1 MLVLHG
7 TWLPAGTAVKD
18 GGYFFA
24 WGEMAP
30 GTEFRDTV
38 LPRRRG
44 RRPRG
49 WHPGQAE
56 KADLYHGLGLKQ
68 VPETLQLWLLLPTAG
83 GRPQPSPLVPVAGTA
98 EDEEPVNGLMTLSPW
113 LVEGFLLPAGQ
124 AVDLLLSGRFSF
136 DAVLPASGWHF
147 WRRAAL
153 WAMELLV
160 RQRFIPM
167 LDEKSYRAVWRPVFN
182 AAEDMRRLELLARSM
197 PPACRAV
204 AGWKNG
210 SDPGKGG
217 ETILPAPGV
226 MLMDFVR
233 SVVQEKIAGWLSPAP
248 AGRCKGAR
256 NPAGMRWLESLRH
269 GGGPVDLPEELL
281 KTMAGEL
288 IAWRSPLSRRRQS
301 SFRTCFRLEPP
312 PEGQGEGGR
321 HNGAGED
328 ETWTLGFFL
337 QAVDD
342 PSLLV
347 PAEAVWKERSST
359 LHFLQ
364 RRFENPQERLLADL
378 GQACRLFPPLVRA
391 LDSPCPTRCA
401 LSTAEAYDFLKQ
413 AVPLLKESGLGVQ
426 VPAWWGGEE
435 AALGLRMRIRQSQKG
450 QSEGVG
456 RWIIGLHTLV
466 EFDWELALGGEI
478 IDAAEFQK
486 LAAMKVPLVRVK
498 GQWVEIDPRQMEK
511 ALSLVAGQG
520 RNPTLTLGEAM
531 RLAAGI
537 PSAKAPDPGDLP
549 VTGMDAAGELGR
561 VLEGLREEGKLAL
574 LPVPEKFCGQLRP
587 YQVRGFS
594 WLAFLSRLGMG
605 GCLADD
611 MGLGKTVQFL
621 AFLLHRVEQGLS
633 TGPALLVCPTSV
645 VGNWQRE
652 AARFTPEL
660 KVLVHHGPNRLQGK
674 DFTRRAIASH
684 LVLTTYAL
692 VQRDAHLL
700 AGLAWDGVV
709 LDEAQNIKNPG
720 AKQTRSVKRLKSGY
734 RFALTG
740 TPVENRLSEL
750 WSIMDFLNPGFLG
763 PAADFNRR
771 FALPIERNGHREKT
785 RRLKQLVQ
793 PFILRRVKTDPRII
807 QDLPEKQESNI
818 FCTLTR
824 EQATLYEAVVR
835 EMLERIEGAE
845 GMERRGL
852 VLAATTRLKQ
862 VCNHPAQFLADGP
875 ATPKR
880 SGKMMRLLEMLEE
893 ILDGGEKALI
903 FTQFARMGEILKNQ
917 LQASFGREV
926 LFLHGGVGQRQR
938 DRMVERF
945 QQPSGPALFV
955 ISLKA
960 GGVGL
965 NLTRANHVFHFDRWW
980 NPAVEDQA
988 TDRAFRIGQ
997 KKNVFVYKF
1006 VCSGTLEEKI
1016 DRLISEKRNLA
1027 GSIVTTAEEWLTE
1040 MSTAEL
1046 RELFSLSRQAVD
1058 EE

>member
-18 GGYFFA
+18 RGYFFV
-24 WGEMAP
+24 WGEMVP
-30 GTEFRDTV
+30 GTEFPDAV

-56 KADLYHGLGLKQ
+56 MADLHHGLALKQ
-68 VPETLQLWLLLPTAG
+68 VPETIRLWLLLPTSG
-83 GRPQPSPLVPVAGTA
+83 GRPQFSPLVPVTGTPDDA
-98 EDEEPVNGLMTLSPW
+98 NGEVTLAPW
-113 LVEGFLLPAGQ
+113 LVEGFLLSVGQ
-124 AVDLLLSGRFSF
+124 AVELLLYKRFSF
-136 DAVLPASGWHF
+136 EAVLPAAEWHF
-147 WRRAAL
+147 WRRVAL
-153 WAMELLV
+153 WAMELLA

-167 LDEKSYRAVWRPVFN
+167 LDEKTYQAVWRPVFN
-182 AAEDMRRLELLARSM
+182 AAEDMHRLELLARSM
-197 PPACRAV
+197 PPACLAV
-204 AGWKNG
+204 AGLKNG
-210 SDPGKGG
+210 ASPGK
-217 ETILPAPGV
+217 EDSSILPAPGA

-233 SVVQEKIAGWLSPAP
+233 CMVQEKISGWLASMPA
-248 AGRCKGAR
+248 ARFEGIRSQAGAR
-256 NPAGMRWLESLRH
+256 WVEALRR
-269 GGGPVDLPEELL
+269 GGGPVDLPEEVL

-288 IAWRSPLSRRRQS
+288 IAWRSPVSRRQA

-312 PEGQGEGGR
+312 PEPEEKDVR
-321 HNGAGED
+321 DPDAGED
-328 ETWTLGFFL
+328 ETWTLRFFL

-359 LHFLQ
+359 LHFLR

-378 GQACRLFPPLVRA
+378 GQACRLFPPLIKA
-391 LDSPCPTRCA
+391 LDTPCPTHCL
-401 LSTAEAYDFLKQ
+401 LSTAQAYTFLKQ

-426 VPAWWGGEE
+426 VPAWWSGEGTS
-435 AALGLRMRIRQSQKG
+435 AGLGLRLKLRQSSKG
-450 QSEGVG
+450 LSKGVG
-456 RWIIGLHTLV
+456 RGIISLHTLV
-466 EFDWELALGGEI
+466 EFNWELALGEETI
-478 IDAAEFQK
+478 SAAEFQK
-486 LAAMKVPLVRVK
+486 LAAMKVPLMRVK
-498 GQWVEIDPRQMEK
+498 GRWVEIDPAQMEK
-511 ALSLVAGQG
+511 ALNLVAGKG
-520 RNPTLTLGEAM
+520 KKFSLTLGEAM

-537 PSAKAPDPGDLP
+537 PSGSAPDPGDLP
-549 VTGMDAAGELGR
+549 VTGIDAEGELAR
-561 VLEGLREEGKLAL
+561 VLEELQEESKLTL
-574 LPVPEKFCGQLRP
+574 LPTPESFRGQLRP

-594 WLAFLSRLGMG
+594 WMVFLSRMGMG

-611 MGLGKTVQFL
+611 MGLGKTIQFL

-633 TGPALLVCPTSV
+633 QGPALLVCPTSV

-652 AARFTPEL
+652 AARFAPRL
-660 KVLVHHGPNRLQGK
+660 RVLVHHGPNRLQGK
-674 DFTRRAIASH
+674 DFIREAKASH

-692 VQRDAHLL
+692 AQRDGRLL
-700 AGLAWDGVV
+700 ASVEWDGVV

-720 AKQTRSVKRLKSGY
+720 AKQTRSVKRLKCGY

-771 FALPIERNGHREKT
+771 FAVPIERYGHREKT
-785 RRLKQLVQ
+785 RRLQQLVR

-807 QDLPEKQESNI
+807 QDLPEKQESNVY
-818 FCTLTR
+818 CNLTR

-862 VCNHPAQFLADGP
+862 ICNHPAQFLADGILE
-875 ATPKR
+875 PKR
-880 SGKMMRLLEMLEE
+880 SGKMMRLLELLEE

-917 LQASFGREV
+917 LQVRFGREV
-926 LFLHGGVGQRQR
+926 LFLYGGVGQRQR

-945 QQPSGPALFV
+945 QQRSGPALFV

-1006 VCSGTLEEKI
+1006 ICSGTLEEKI
-1016 DRLISEKRNLA
+1016 DRLITEKKNLA
-1027 GSIVTTAEEWLTE
+1027 GSIITTAEEWLTE
-1040 MSTAEL
+1040 MSTDEL
-1046 RELFSLSRQAVD
+1046 RELFTLSRQAVD
-1058 EE
+1058 ED